1 MALMNPTPT
10 YAQLLDWYYQQQ
22 MKQFQPQPTQTVQ
35 PIQQAPQQI
44 QDGGF
49 MVMPSEEAALKY
61 PIAPGNSITFKIENQ
76 PLIIEKTMGFSKM
89 EGPQIKYF
97 DLKERKSALM
107 EEQPL
112 EHVDYALKADIDK
125 LKTEIEDL
133 KRRLQEDDGV

>member
-22 MKQFQPQPTQTVQ
+22 MKQYQPQPIQQAQ
-35 PIQQAPQQI
+35 PVQQAPQQI

-49 MVMPSEEAALKY
+49 MVMPSEDAALKY
-61 PIAPGNSITFKIENQ
+61 PMAPGHSITFKIENQ

-97 DLKERKSALM
+97 DLKERKNTLM
-107 EEQPL
+107 EDRTPEKI
-112 EHVDYALKADIDK
+112 DYALKTDLIEIK
-125 LKTEIEDL
+125 SEIEDL
-133 KRRLQEDDGV
+133 RKRIEEDDGV

>member
-22 MKQFQPQPTQTVQ
+22 MKQYQPQPIQQTQ

-49 MVMPSEEAALKY
+49 MVMPSEDAALKY
-61 PIAPGNSITFKIENQ
+61 PMVPGHSITFKIENQ

-97 DLKERKSALM
+97 DLKERKNTLM
-107 EEQPL
+107 EDRTPEKI
-112 EHVDYALKADIDK
+112 DYALKTDLIEIK
-125 LKTEIEDL
+125 SEIEDL
-133 KRRLQEDDGV
+133 RKRIEEDDGV

>member
-22 MKQFQPQPTQTVQ
+22 MKQYQ
-35 PIQQAPQQI
+35 PIQQAQPVQQAPQQI

-49 MVMPSEEAALKY
+49 MVMPSEDAALKY
-61 PIAPGNSITFKIENQ
+61 PMAPGHSITFKIENQ

-97 DLKERKSALM
+97 DLKERKNTLM
-107 EEQPL
+107 EDRTPEKI
-112 EHVDYALKADIDK
+112 DYALKTDLIEIK
-125 LKTEIEDL
+125 SEIEDL
-133 KRRLQEDDGV
+133 RKRIEEDDAV